1 MDINIGDYVTRN
13 SHNNDMIFKVISIN
27 EEVCYLKGVNVR
39 LIADSD
45 ITDLVKVDFKEQ
57 DDTPVI
63 ERIKETTN
71 KLDRDDYFYL
81 PGKILHIDGDKV
93 QEIKVA

>member
-71 KLDRDDYFYL
+71 KLDRDDNFYL
-81 PGKILHIDGDKV
+81 QGKILHIDADK
-93 QEIKVA
+93 